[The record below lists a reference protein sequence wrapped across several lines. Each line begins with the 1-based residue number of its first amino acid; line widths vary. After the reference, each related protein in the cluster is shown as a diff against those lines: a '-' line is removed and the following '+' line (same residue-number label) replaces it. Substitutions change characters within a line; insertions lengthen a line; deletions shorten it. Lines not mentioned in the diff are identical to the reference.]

1 MRTTRRSFLRLA
13 SIGAAG
19 ATVRLD
25 APPAFAQSGGPVKV
39 GVLTIRAGIAAP
51 VGAAG
56 VRGTEWWLERV
67 NQAGG
72 VLGRPVPVVV
82 GEGAQPK
89 GTVERQRQP
98 VPLGK

>member
-13 SIGAAG
+13 STGAAV

-25 APPAFAQSGGPVKV
+25 GPPARAQAGGPVKV

-56 VRGTEWWLERV
+56 LRGAEGGGDRG
-67 NQAGG
+67 NRAGG
-72 VLGRPVPVVV
+72 VLGRAPETV
-82 GEGAQPK
+82 GGEEANPEDTG
-89 GTVERQRQP
+89 ERQRQR
-98 VPLGK
+98 V